1 MIKSLITLFTC
12 ILIYC
17 SATHAQGKSNE
28 QLKGV
33 YLITTFPFPLI
44 TNDIDQTSDTI
55 GFFYRNDTVLM
66 RHGYINSNSFFKDG
80 EQITHSTIQY
90 RYFLFKQG
98 EKSGFWM
105 ENERFSEWKLND
117 NMTIVDTVLKRF
129 SSGIQKPLAELLR
142 DSAKL
147 VQLSVTPEFIKKTYV
162 FTHHQHSNSSDTI
175 SLEFN
180 KDFIDIP
187 YHLSNYM
194 DMPNKMKLFKY
205 SMVNFC
211 GEAMKDTYPEFAVMR
226 MGAYLSKPDPATSKE
241 AEKYLQLASDLA
253 K

>member
-1 MIKSLITLFTC
+1 MIRHFLILFFC
-12 ILIYC
+12 ILFYC
-17 SATHAQGKSNE
+17 SVTQAQSDPP
-28 QLKGV
+28 LKGV
-33 YLITTFPFPLI
+33 YCITTFPFPLI
-44 TNDIDQTSDTI
+44 TNDIDQSSDTI
-55 GFFYRNDTVLM
+55 GFFYRNDTVLL

-90 RYFLFKQG
+90 RYFVFKQG
-98 EKSGFWM
+98 EKNGFWM
-105 ENERFSEWKLND
+105 EDERFSEWKLNN

-129 SSGIQKPLAELLR
+129 SNGIQKPLFELLR

-147 VQLSVTPEFIKKTYV
+147 VQLSVTPEQVKKTYV
-162 FTHHQHSNSSDTI
+162 YTQHQHPNSSDTI
-175 SLEFN
+175 TLEFN
-180 KDFIDIP
+180 KDFMDVP
-187 YHLSNYM
+187 YHLANFT

-226 MGAYLSKPDPATSKE
+226 MSGYLSKPDPAVSKE
-241 AEKYLQLASDLA
+241 AEKYLQLASTLA